1 MKIIRIFTLLA
12 LMVTTGVLQAQQGTI
27 RGTVFEKATG
37 EGMWGVQVFIL
48 NTSNGATSDFDGK
61 FEIKIAPGTYDLKAS
76 FVGNKTVNITGL
88 VVKANEVTVIDAIW
102 MEEETGD
109 LGVIEV
115 VADAIKTTDVALLK
129 IKQKS
134 TNLIDGISSQQI
146 KRAGDSDVAGAIR
159 RVPGVS
165 IQGGQYVF
173 VRGLGDRYTK
183 TILNGMEVPG
193 LDPDRNAIQIDIFPT
208 SLIDNI
214 IVFKNFTP
222 DLSADFVGGTVN
234 IETVDLPTEKTF
246 SASASIGYNPDM
258 HFKNNFV
265 TYNGGGSDFLGFD
278 DGTRDLPF
286 NGRTGNLPSPLDND
300 PELNRITRSFDPNMA
315 TFTDNSFA
323 NYSFSLSTGNQ
334 VDLGNNKFG
343 YIGALNYRN
352 TTAFYENAIDVA
364 AVRPNESNVNQLE
377 NDTRFLGPLGTRD
390 AQVSALL
397 GGALKMENAKFKL
410 QAMHI
415 QNGTERAAKRTRVRS
430 NENFN
435 TSIVDNLEYTERSL
449 TNLLASGE
457 HYFNGNE
464 QELTWKLSSTF
475 STINDKDIRSTPFT
489 LEDDD
494 TYSINAQEGGEPNRI
509 WRLLDETNYVAKVD
523 FRKNFDFNGRPSKL
537 KVGASNI
544 YKERD
549 FEIQNFNLSIRGNQ
563 RVLDL
568 NSDPNRLLAEENLW
582 DTNDGTGVYV
592 ENQFNLS
599 NSYAGRI
606 NTLGGYVSAEVPLTE
621 KLKTIAGVR
630 VEQYDQF
637 YTGVN
642 QAGANPN
649 DPSGR
654 VFDDE
659 NVLSSFEFFPSLNFI
674 YATSESANLRA
685 SYSRTIA
692 RPSFKEKSTAE
703 IQDVLTG
710 RTFIGNIDLVE
721 TNINNYD
728 LRWELFWEG
737 GQTISVG
744 AFYKTFTNPIELVRS
759 SAQPN
764 DLSPQNVGDATMA
777 GIEVE
782 LRKNLGFLTPK
793 LENFNF
799 STNVTFTEASVQ
811 MDDDERAGRLNGL
824 RFGEPLAIK
833 RDFLGQPPYIINT
846 SLNYTDYERFW
857 NAGVSY
863 NVQGSTL
870 AVVGINRTP
879 DTFDVPFNSLN
890 LNVSKGFGEEGRHQ
904 IGLRVTN
911 ILNDVREREFQ
922 SFGSTPIIETSRV
935 IGTQFRIKYS
945 YSITR

>member
-1 MKIIRIFTLLA
+1 MKITRIITLIA
-12 LMVTTGVLQAQQGTI
+12 LMVTTGILQAQQGII
-27 RGTVFEKATG
+27 RGTVYEKATG
-37 EGMWGVQVFIL
+37 EGMWGVQVL
-48 NTSNGATSDFDGK
+48 VVNSSNGATSDFDGK
-61 FEIKIAPGTYDLKAS
+61 FEIKVDPGTYNLKAS
-76 FVGNKTVNITGL
+76 FVGNKTVNITDL
-88 VVKANEVTVIDAIW
+88 VVKAGEVTVIEAIW
-102 MEEETGD
+102 MEEEAGN
-109 LGVIEV
+109 LGEIEV
-115 VADAIKTTDVALLK
+115 VGEAIKTTDIALLK
-129 IKQKS
+129 VKQKS

-146 KRAGDSDVAGAIR
+146 KRAGDSDVAGAIK

-183 TILNGMEVPG
+183 TVLNGMEVPG

-234 IETVDLPTEKTF
+234 IETVDFPTEQTF
-246 SASASIGYNPDM
+246 SASASFGYNSSM

-265 TYNGGGSDFLGFD
+265 TYNGGGSDFLGLD

-286 NGRTGNLPSPLDND
+286 DGSVNSIPTPLDRD
-300 PELNRITRSFDPNMA
+300 PALTEITQRFDKNMG

-323 NYSFSLSTGNQ
+323 NYSFSLATGNQ
-334 VDLGNNKFG
+334 IDLGGNKFG
-343 YIGALNYRN
+343 YTAALNLRN
-352 TTAFYENAIDVA
+352 STTFYENALDVA
-364 AVRPNESNVNQLE
+364 AVKPNQNDESQLE
-377 NDTRFLGPLGTRD
+377 EDTRFVGPLSNRD
-390 AQVSALL
+390 AQISTLL
-397 GGALKMENAKFKL
+397 GGAYKMENSKFKL

-415 QNGTERAAKRTRVRS
+415 QSGTERAAKRTRVRS

-435 TSIVDNLEYTERSL
+435 TAIVDNLEYTERSL

-457 HYFNGNE
+457 HYFNGNQ
-464 QELTWKLSSTF
+464 QELVWKVSSTF
-475 STINDKDIRSTPFT
+475 SKINDKDIRSTPFT
-489 LEDDD
+489 LNDDG
-494 TYSINAQEGGEPNRI
+494 TSAINAQEGGEPNRI
-509 WRLLDETNYVAKVD
+509 WRLLDEQNYVAKVD
-523 FRKNFDFNGRPSKL
+523 FTSDFQFRDRPSKFKAGL
-537 KVGASNI
+537 SNI

-563 RVLDL
+563 GIL
-568 NSDPNRLLAEENLW
+568 NLNGDPNRLLETENLW

-592 ENQFNLS
+592 ENLFNLS

-606 NTLGGYVSAEVPLTE
+606 NTLGAYVSAEVPLTDR
-621 KLKTIAGVR
+621 LKTIAGVR

-649 DPSGR
+649 DPTGR

-659 NVLSSFEFFPSLNFI
+659 NVLSSFDFFPSVNLIYSADENTNF
-674 YATSESANLRA
+674 RA
-685 SYSRTIA
+685 SFSRTIA

-721 TNINNYD
+721 TNINNLD
-728 LRWELFWEG
+728 LRWERFWRG

-744 AFYKTFTNPIELVRS
+744 AFYKTFTNPIELVRQS
-759 SAQPN
+759 QQPN
-764 DLSPQNVGDATMA
+764 DFQPQNVGDATMA
-777 GIEVE
+777 GVEIEF
-782 LRKNLGFLTPK
+782 RKTLDFISPK
-793 LENFNF
+793 FENFTFASNF
-799 STNVTFTEASVQ
+799 TVTEASVE
-811 MDDDERAGRLNGL
+811 MDNNERFGRINGL
-824 RFGEPLAIK
+824 RFGEALDIK
-833 RDFLGQPPYIINT
+833 RDFLGQPPFIINT
-846 SLNYTDYERFW
+846 SLNYTDYEKFW

-870 AVVGINRTP
+870 AVVGVNRTP

-890 LNVSKGFGEEGRHQ
+890 FNISKGFGEEGRHQ

-911 ILNDVREREFQ
+911 ILGDLREREFQ
-922 SFGSTPIIETSRV
+922 SFGSTNILETSRDP
-935 IGTQFRIKYS
+935 GTAFRLKYS
-945 YSITR
+945 YSFNK